1 LGAKDWAGQADDMRG
16 LISLIVIIYLVGV
29 GVALAPVVQ
38 EKWNSAIA
46 SDFVASIG
54 DDLPYALAWP
64 ARLYRSIAGQ
74 G

>member
-1 LGAKDWAGQADDMRG
+1 LDKDWADRADDMRG

-29 GVALAPVVQ
+29 GVALAPAVQ
-38 EKWNSAIA
+38 EKWNSATA

-54 DDLPYALAWP
+54 NDLPYALAWP
-64 ARLYRSIAGQ
+64 ARLYRSMVGQ

>member
-1 LGAKDWAGQADDMRG
+1 MRG

-29 GVALAPVVQ
+29 GVALAPVVE
-38 EKWNSAIA
+38 EKWKSAIA

-54 DDLPYALAWP
+54 GDLPFALAWP
-64 ARLYRSIAGQ
+64 ARLYRSISGQ